1 MKKILINRKVC
12 FYQGITVVSV
22 FGFLVSL
29 FFLLEF
35 VFVSFCFC
43 FCCLFCLFRY
53 TLWVMIL
60 GFHSNFPLHLSVLSI
75 SSVYFATHRPLMGL
89 FLPPT
94 VMSFL
99 RPLPIS
105 VSDELVIGSSFRL
118 LSFAWCAS
126 CLFPCN
132 LG

>member
-1 MKKILINRKVC
+1 MENIFINKNVC
-12 FYQGITVVSV
+12 FYRGITMVSL

-35 VFVSFCFC
+35 VFVSFYFC
-43 FCCLFCLFRY
+43 FCCFFCLFRY

-60 GFHSNFPLHLSVLSI
+60 RFHSNFPLHLSVLPI
-75 SSVYFATHRPLMGL
+75 SSVYSVTHRPLML

-94 VMSFL
+94 AMSFQ

-105 VSDELVIGSSFRL
+105 VSNERVIGSSFQL